1 MQVYFY
7 AKSGHTIGL
16 EQTKKCAAI
25 ASALNEFDPILCTSD
40 FRAGAFAKELLGVRR
55 YVNIDVIRNMHNIM
69 QRRDILLY
77 NTDETNEEMIKGMDE
92 FCSLL
97 YNVEEIKEPIVDTN
111 LYTKN
116 DNPSIEKTIFFGD
129 DDYYNQFIGLVENN
143 KDKYDIDL
151 LMGHYFFLGNEKIFT
166 NHFAN
171 IIDEEEY
178 VETIQNSRYL
188 LTASLQSAL
197 EAISC
202 GNNPVLFTREDKKYD
217 EALIE
222 KLNIPVISEE
232 SLENIINKFNEICE
246 NYPKLNSI
254 EFANFD
260 GIKAQIQAKVDA
272 FAKAMG
278 TE

>member
-16 EQTKKCAAI
+16 EQTKRCAAI
-25 ASALNEFDPILCTSD
+25 ASALSEFDPILCTSD

-55 YVNIDVIRNMHNIM
+55 YVNIDVVRNMHNIM

-77 NTDETNEEMIKGMDE
+77 DTDETNEQMIEGMQE

-97 YNVEEIKEPIVDTN
+97 YNLDEIKEPIVDTT
-111 LYTKN
+111 LYTKSQ
-116 DNPSIEKTIFFGD
+116 NPSIEKTIFFGD

-143 KDKYDIDL
+143 SSKYDIEL
-151 LMGHYFFLGNEKIFT
+151 LMGHYFFLGNEKIFA
-166 NHFAN
+166 NHFSN
-171 IIDEEEY
+171 VIDEEEY
-178 VETIQNSRYL
+178 VETIQNSKYL

-202 GNNPVLFTREDKKYD
+202 GNNPVLFIREDKKYD
-217 EALIE
+217 ESLIE
-222 KLNIPVISEE
+222 KLNIPVIKEE

-246 NYPKLNSI
+246 NYPQLNPVT
-254 EFANFD
+254 FANFD
-260 GIKAQIQAKVDA
+260 EIKAQIQGKVKA
-272 FAKAMG
+272 FEKLM
-278 TE
+278 ENN